1 MANPNKVAIFV
12 NGKRKRKMLRRSFLI
27 ALVLLLLCACS
38 SREPQR
44 LLDRA
49 EAVMNEKP
57 SKAIALLDSIS
68 DDGLTRSQRM
78 RRLLLLTNAQNK
90 CDTIFRS
97 DSIQRMLVEY
107 YDSHGTANERM
118 LAKYLLGRAYYDM
131 GEMPMSLNAYQSALA
146 DTTGTEQDY
155 YLLSRIYSQMANI
168 YYHQNLL
175 SDQIDCINRSVKY
188 AIMDRDTL
196 GAVYNYLQK
205 ANSFDVLGMT
215 DSVITICEKVYSF
228 FLNNGM
234 KRQSS
239 QVLSLLGLHY
249 IKKGMLEKAKQCLE
263 IYEAESGFFNYNHDI
278 EKNRE
283 VYYSI
288 LGEYYIAKEKY
299 DSAEFFFRKEL
310 RKGKDF
316 NNQNA
321 ASRGLALLFQKTHQ
335 PDSAAKYALYSYAMN
350 DSVYAHMA
358 TQEVE
363 RMKAIYDYT
372 RHQELAHQA
381 EKESERKTA
390 MLRWILFI
398 SLLVLSAAFYIA
410 YKYKQKKQYE
420 ARLFK
425 NRIAELEKTQ
435 SDILMLR
442 QHEEEYRDAIKEKEQ
457 AICQLQEQIE
467 KYQQNHRQKRTELQA
482 AKESLPLFRKI
493 QKQEAN
499 GQILS
504 KEDLQ
509 KLRQYVIENYPSC
522 YKFISEKD
530 FNLNMMEFNTCIL
543 IRLGYAPKVISHFL
557 DCSPAYISK
566 IRITLLKKMYEIEGK
581 PQEFD
586 QKLELLN

>member
-1 MANPNKVAIFV
+1 
-12 NGKRKRKMLRRSFLI
+12 MLRRSFLI

-249 IKKGMLEKAKQCLE
+249 IKKGMLEKAKQCLG

>member
-1 MANPNKVAIFV
+1 
-12 NGKRKRKMLRRSFLI
+12 
-27 ALVLLLLCACS
+27 
-38 SREPQR
+38 
-44 LLDRA
+44 
-49 EAVMNEKP
+49 
-57 SKAIALLDSIS
+57 
-68 DDGLTRSQRM
+68 
-78 RRLLLLTNAQNK
+78 
-90 CDTIFRS
+90 
-97 DSIQRMLVEY
+97 
-107 YDSHGTANERM
+107 
-118 LAKYLLGRAYYDM
+118 
-131 GEMPMSLNAYQSALA
+131 
-146 DTTGTEQDY
+146 
-155 YLLSRIYSQMANI
+155 
-168 YYHQNLL
+168 
-175 SDQIDCINRSVKY
+175 
-188 AIMDRDTL
+188 
-196 GAVYNYLQK
+196 
-205 ANSFDVLGMT
+205 
-215 DSVITICEKVYSF
+215 
-228 FLNNGM
+228 
-234 KRQSS
+234 
-239 QVLSLLGLHY
+239 
-249 IKKGMLEKAKQCLE
+249 MLEKAKQCLE